1 MVAVTCATP
10 FGRIFPNG
18 YPYGR
23 HRRFVEVTV
32 GRPGIVTP
40 EPIALPEHELL
51 ARVFRTLG
59 DATRLRLLEILVERG
74 EANQSELVDAVD
86 APQPRVSEHLGCL
99 AWCGFVTSERDGR
112 TVTYRVIDPRAE
124 RFIALAREFLT
135 ENAVAVGCCTTLD
148 AES

>member
-1 MVAVTCATP
+1 M
-10 FGRIFPNG
+10 
-18 YPYGR
+18 
-23 HRRFVEVTV
+23 

-59 DATRLRLLEILVERG
+59 DATRLRLVEALLDRG
-74 EANQSELVDAVD
+74 TATQSELVDAVG

-99 AWCGFVTSERDGR
+99 DWCGLIASERDGR

-124 RFIALAREFLT
+124 RFIAIAREFLT
-135 ENAVAVGCCTTLD
+135 DNAVAVGCCTILTE
-148 AES
+148 AG